1 MKDKLYVVNEQ
12 YEDDCGRIESVNH
25 VFLDLEKAKAMFE
38 ELCDPYQCENVVLQ
52 VGAEDPNTGEI
63 VGVGEAILHWNADE
77 AYEKEV
83 ADEYCNTDASY
94 FVTTG
99 DPWDV

>member
-1 MKDKLYVVNEQ
+1 MKHYVVNEQ
-12 YEDDCGRIESVNH
+12 YENDCGSIESVNH
-25 VFLDLEKAKAMFE
+25 VFLDFEKAKAKFE
-38 ELCDPYQCENVVLQ
+38 VLVDPDISENVVLQ